1 MRQVRQEKTN
11 AMEYHLYVGF
21 KITKQINTTKRIQ
34 THRYREKTSG
44 SQWGEGRGEDN
55 TGIGA

>member
-1 MRQVRQEKTN
+1 
-11 AMEYHLYVGF
+11 MEYHLYVGF
-21 KITKQINTTKRIQ
+21 KITKQINTTERIQ

-55 TGIGA
+55 TGVGA